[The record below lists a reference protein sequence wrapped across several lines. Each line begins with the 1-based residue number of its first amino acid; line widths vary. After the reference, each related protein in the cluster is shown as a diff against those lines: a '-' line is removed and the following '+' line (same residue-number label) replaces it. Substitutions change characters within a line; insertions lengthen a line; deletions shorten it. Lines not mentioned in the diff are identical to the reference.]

1 MNQLNDAITELKIKQ
16 YNVINENKIL
26 KRNNERLRESSKV
39 CNTCHNMELNVIH
52 FGCLV
57 CTLCMLTCIVM
68 YVANNLL
75 QKDLENQNKL
85 ETESEKLKLEIEQLK
100 ESSEVCL

>member
-1 MNQLNDAITELKIKQ
+1 MH
-16 YNVINENKIL
+16 
-26 KRNNERLRESSKV
+26 S
-39 CNTCHNMELNVIH
+39 
-52 FGCLV
+52 
-57 CTLCMLTCIVM
+57 

-85 ETESEKLKLEIEQLK
+85 ETEREKLKLEIEQLK